1 MARIPAVPE
10 AEAGFFGRLAYG
22 YARRRFGAMPEP
34 FAVARHH
41 KRLFWAGAVAES
53 AYEKAATVLPARLR
67 QLAVYRTATVV
78 GCSWCV
84 DFGAM
89 LQRLDGLDV
98 DRLQHIDEYPDS
110 PLYTD
115 DERLALAYADAMTA
129 QPMAVTDDQVAALEA
144 AFGPGRAHRA
154 HPRDR
159 AGEHAGAQQP
169 RAGHHRSGVRRGV
182 PVVASRSASDFATL
196 SRAASNFSGFSTPL
210 TARTRSSSTVN
221 VVTEAGSSSVPGT
234 KNPSSPLTSTGYA
247 SSVAGP

>member
-10 AEAGFFGRLAYG
+10 AEAGFFGKFAYR

-41 KRLFWAGAVAES
+41 RRLFWAGAMAET

-98 DRLQHIDEYPDS
+98 DRLQHIDEYATS
-110 PLYTD
+110 SRYTEE
-115 DERLALAYADAMTA
+115 ERLALAYADAMTA
-129 QPMAVTDDQVAALEA
+129 QPMTVTDDQVAALEA
-144 AFGPGRAHRA
+144 ALGRAGLIELTLSIALENMRGRSNHALGITGQGFDAACRLSQASQHRA
-154 HPRDR
+154 
-159 AGEHAGAQQP
+159 AQP
-169 RAGHHRSGVRRGV
+169 
-182 PVVASRSASDFATL
+182 
-196 SRAASNFSGFSTPL
+196 
-210 TARTRSSSTVN
+210 
-221 VVTEAGSSSVPGT
+221 
-234 KNPSSPLTSTGYA
+234 
-247 SSVAGP
+247 